1 MLRGD
6 GGEIWIRGRRAA
18 RVASW
23 TMRPGG
29 GGVSIEVETTGKIP
43 ALWLTPPLPPRAKVR
58 LQRRATGYDLWFR
71 GDLALA
77 DARRV
82 ILHRCE
88 ECSKDD
94 DVSGARGAAV
104 SAVAS
109 D

>member
-6 GGEIWIRGRRAA
+6 GGEIWMRGRRVA

-29 GGVSIEVETTGKIP
+29 GGVSIEVEALGRIP
-43 ALWLTPPLPPRAKVR
+43 ALWLTPPLPARAKLR
-58 LQRRATGYDLWFR
+58 LTRRATGYDLWFR
-71 GDLALA
+71 GDLASA
-77 DARRV
+77 AATRA

-104 SAVAS
+104 SADAS